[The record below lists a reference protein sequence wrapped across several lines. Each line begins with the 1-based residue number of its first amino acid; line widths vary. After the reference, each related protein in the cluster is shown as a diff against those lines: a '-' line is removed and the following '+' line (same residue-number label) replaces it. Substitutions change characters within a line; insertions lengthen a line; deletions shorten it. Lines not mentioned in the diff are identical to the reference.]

1 MLHTLSNRVLLTCGL
16 VALAAGTAS
25 AIVACGSSSSGGDTS
40 TDGGSQASGDGAGGS
55 SGPRG
60 DAGIGTVSKQP
71 GACTNSTVQIIFSPM
86 YSAFI
91 PGSTDHSF
99 SVPAVTADGNPAT
112 WSLSDPAQ
120 ANLQLQ
126 SFQNGTALVPGVMVT
141 VAGGGN
147 DAGQVTVIATE
158 SDGSCGTSVLTIT
171 QNTVNDWMIG
181 SARYN
186 NGTALMPYMPDGGF
200 PGFDGNFP
208 DGGFIFDGNFPDGFS
223 FDGSFFP
230 GADATSIAEVDGG
243 TACTNCHGPTA
254 TNGPFKTVSHTPEQ
268 TGGFS
273 DTELANIILN
283 GQVPEGGYFDPS
295 VLVPGCDGGA
305 TCTAQAMGIWHYFHR
320 WSDIT
325 PDELPGVICYLRSLT
340 PQAQAGMSNF
350 GGFFRRDAGQ

>member
-1 MLHTLSNRVLLTCGL
+1 MNTLSNRVLLVCGL
-16 VALAAGTAS
+16 VGLVAGTAS
-25 AIVACGSSSSGGDTS
+25 AIVACGSSSSGDTAK
-40 TDGGSQASGDGAGGS
+40 DGGGAGSDDGTVASG
-55 SGPRG
+55 PHV
-60 DAGIGTVSKQP
+60 DAGIGTVSKDP
-71 GACTNSTVQIIFSPM
+71 GSCPNPTVTLIFSPM

-91 PGSTDHSF
+91 PGSVDHSF

-112 WSLSDPAQ
+112 WSLSDPTQ

-126 SFQNGTALVPGVMVT
+126 SFQNGPDLVPGVLIT
-141 VAGGGN
+141 VAGAGN
-147 DAGQVTVIATE
+147 AGKVTVIATE
-158 SDGSCGTSVLTIT
+158 KDGSCGTSVLTIT
-171 QNTVNDWMIG
+171 QNTVNDWMVG

-186 NGTALMPYMPDGGF
+186 NGTALMPYIPDGGY
-200 PGFDGNFP
+200 PGFDGTIP

-230 GADATSIAEVDGG
+230 SADATSIAEVDGG

-273 DTELANIILN
+273 DTDLANIILN

-295 VLVPGCDGGA
+295 VLMPGCDGGP
-305 TCTAQAMGIWHYFHR
+305 TCTAQAKGIWHYFHR

-325 PDELPGVICYLRSLT
+325 PEELPGVIRYLRSLT
-340 PQAQAGMSNF
+340 PQSQTGMSNF